1 MLSVIQDAYVPN
13 TISEDLE
20 YSVMEKW
27 FAAAA
32 LICMIQLRVSCVRII
47 ILLVKY
53 KLYFHTSRTSDI
65 LPPNCVHKLTKV
77 AL

>member
-20 YSVMEKW
+20 YSVMERW

-32 LICMIQLRVSCVRII
+32 LICMIQLRVSCVRYI

-53 KLYFHTSRTSDI
+53 LYFHTSRKSDI
-65 LPPNCVHKLTKV
+65 LPPNCIHKLTKV

>member
-1 MLSVIQDAYVPN
+1 MHLHSYYFLHWFLHLKMLSVIQDAYVPN

-53 KLYFHTSRTSDI
+53 NLYFHTS
-65 LPPNCVHKLTKV
+65 
-77 AL
+77 